1 MWATWLYCRLIAMPI
16 FIYDGCFTQFY
27 KIKPSMVGTPI
38 ETIDLILA
46 IFCGFIFVLS
56 IFWFYLI
63 TRIII
68 NSFTT
73 GDQEDIMDDSDWT
86 ENISKTI

>member
-1 MWATWLYCRLIAMPI
+1 
-16 FIYDGCFTQFY
+16 
-27 KIKPSMVGTPI
+27 MVGTPI

-73 GDQEDIMDDSDWT
+73 GDQEDIMDDSD
-86 ENISKTI
+86 